1 MVSRQLALFLAAAL
15 ALPFTW
21 PRRAHAAPSYGKGSR
36 ASIQDSAWTD
46 HDGQAVPKPAP
57 REPKIAA
64 HLFRET
70 VTEQIS
76 HGLDIPDKILWALEP
91 LGVPRFRE
99 AVNINAFDEVPN
111 STWFTNRNA
120 MRAMSPQEIRDGPFG
135 AQHPELPWTVKEAK
149 HGGVT
154 PGFQIEDANGKR
166 WLIKLDRIGCPE
178 LSSGADVV
186 SSRLIWAA
194 GYNFSHD
201 EAVTF
206 RREDL
211 KLPENLAR
219 TPGDDPPPTE
229 AELDD
234 LLSRG
239 ERGPDGRYY
248 AGASLF
254 LPGDRIGPIRSRS
267 RRDDDP
273 NDWYTHPN
281 RRELRALYVVFSWV
295 NNWDVKDQQS
305 LDMYEPAHADTGH
318 VNHYL
323 LDAGASLGASAEGAK
338 DVRRGFEQRFDLGWI
353 GTRFF
358 TLGLVQEPWR
368 KARQATGIPAV
379 GNFEADVFEPQKW
392 RPLQYVE
399 PFRKMT
405 EADAYWGAK
414 LVASFSDSQI
424 RAAIDAAGYEDPRAP
439 VYLFQMLRE
448 RRDKVAR
455 YWFDRVAP
463 LDFFDVK
470 DGVVRFHDLAVDLGL
485 AQARRYEIEIAPPDR
500 ATPTQVLELSVPEWQ
515 VGGFPSHF
523 NEIHA
528 EVAVAGS
535 RATPVRLDLVRTA
548 NEWVVTRVRH

>member
-1 MVSRQLALFLAAAL
+1 MLRGKLALLLAAL
-15 ALPFTW
+15 ALSSVG
-21 PRRAHAAPSYGKGSR
+21 PRGAQARPSYEEGSR
-36 ASIQDSAWTD
+36 ASIRDSTWTD
-46 HDGQAVPKPAP
+46 HDGQAVPKPAR
-57 REPKIAA
+57 REPMLAA
-64 HLFRET
+64 HLFREA
-70 VTEQIS
+70 VSEQIS

-91 LGVPRFRE
+91 LGVDRFRE
-99 AVNINAFDEVPN
+99 AVNVNAFDEVPN
-111 STWFTNRNA
+111 STWFTNRNHI
-120 MRAMSPQEIRDGPFG
+120 RALSPQVIRDGPFG
-135 AQHPELPWTVKEAK
+135 AQRPELPWTVVEVK
-149 HGGVT
+149 HGGVN

-166 WLIKLDRIGCPE
+166 WLIKLDRIGAPQ

-211 KLPENLAR
+211 TLPQNFVR
-219 TPGDDPPPTE
+219 TPDDDRLPTDS
-229 AELDD
+229 ELDGI
-234 LLSRG
+234 LSRG
-239 ERGPDGRYY
+239 ERGQDGRYY

-254 LPGDRIGPIRSRS
+254 LSGDRIGPIGSRS

-273 NDWYTHPN
+273 NDWHTHPN
-281 RRELRALYVVFSWV
+281 RRELRALYVVFSWL

-305 LDMYEPAHADTGH
+305 LDMFEPAHAETGH

-338 DVRRGFEQRFDLGWI
+338 DARRGFEQRFDLCWI
-353 GTRFF
+353 GARFF
-358 TLGLVQEPWR
+358 TLGFVQEPWR
-368 KARQATGIPAV
+368 KAHQATGIPSV
-379 GNFEADVFEPQKW
+379 GNLEAYVFEPQKW
-392 RPLQYVE
+392 RPLQYIE

-405 EADAYWGAK
+405 DADAYWGAK
-414 LVASFSDSQI
+414 LVASFSDAQI
-424 RAAIDAAGYEDPRAP
+424 RAAIDAAGYEDPRSP

-455 YWFDRVAP
+455 YWFDQVAP

-470 DGVVRFHDLAVDLGL
+470 DGVLRFHDLAVDVGL
-485 AQARRYEIEIAPPDR
+485 TQPRRYDIEIAPPSGPD
-500 ATPTQVLELSVPEWQ
+500 TIQVIHLSAPEWQ
-515 VGGFPSHF
+515 VGGLLMKG

-548 NEWVVTRVRH
+548 DDWAVTRVRH